1 MPHTLEHAGT
11 APDTTPGTTH
21 GTVSAGSLD
30 GARGPGHGPSDA
42 ATAALSVTEI
52 VDRLFAHFD
61 VGGDGGITLSEWL
74 GVISSDRADAVTAAW
89 TAMDTDADGTLSQ
102 TEVTAAIS
110 SIDSDADGKLTHSER
125 AAAKAEGTAAAELLG
140 GPGHTSPSMDPV
152 PLDTALAAVFS
163 NFDTDHSGTIA
174 VTELLAGLD
183 AIGRHGGPNGN
194 PNGNANVEARLTA
207 AIAAIDTDADGSLS
221 AVEVSAA
228 LTALDANQDGSLS
241 LQEVRP
247 DHAGP
252 HGDSHEPDA
261 AIDLVGVMLLVS
273 SLPLA

>member
-21 GTVSAGSLD
+21 GTTSGTASAGSLD
-30 GARGPGHGPSDA
+30 GARGPAHGPSDA

-61 VGGDGGITLSEWL
+61 VDGAGGITLSEWL

-89 TAMDTDADGTLSQ
+89 TTMDTDADGALSQ

-110 SIDSDADGKLTHSER
+110 SIDSDGDGKLTHSER
-125 AAAKAEGTAAAELLG
+125 VAAKAEGTAAAELLG
-140 GPGHTSPSMDPV
+140 GQGHTPPSMDPV

-183 AIGRHGGPNGN
+183 AIGRHGSPDA
-194 PNGNANVEARLTA
+194 NAEARLTA
-207 AIAAIDTDADGSLS
+207 AVAAIDTDADGSLS
-221 AVEVSAA
+221 AVELSAA

-241 LQEVRP
+241 VPALRS
-247 DHAGP
+247 DHAGT
-252 HGDSHEPDA
+252 HGNGHEADA
-261 AIDLVGVMLLVS
+261 AVDLVGVMLLVS
-273 SLPLA
+273 HVPMA